1 MTRQQ
6 YLEHYLEQLDLTN
19 VALARLAGV
28 APSSVQRWTAGTIE
42 PPLVIIRFL
51 ECLTVLKRIEGLS
64 IDAMRMDW
72 LRPAGEEVPLEAIS
86 RD

>member
-6 YLEHYLEQLDLTN
+6 YLEHYLEELDLTN

-42 PPLVIIRFL
+42 PPLMLLRL
-51 ECLTVLKRIEGLS
+51 LQCMLLLQDERKELDDMLKGWEVEDEAL
-64 IDAMRMDW
+64 
-72 LRPAGEEVPLEAIS
+72 AGS
-86 RD
+86 

>member
-6 YLEHYLEQLDLTN
+6 YLERQLEELDLTN
-19 VALARLAGV
+19 VALARVAGV

-42 PPLVIIRFL
+42 PPLMLMRLL
-51 ECLTVLKRIEGLS
+51 ECMVLLHQQSTACDQLFGRWS
-64 IDAMRMDW
+64 TRA
-72 LRPAGEEVPLEAIS
+72 EEAADETLS